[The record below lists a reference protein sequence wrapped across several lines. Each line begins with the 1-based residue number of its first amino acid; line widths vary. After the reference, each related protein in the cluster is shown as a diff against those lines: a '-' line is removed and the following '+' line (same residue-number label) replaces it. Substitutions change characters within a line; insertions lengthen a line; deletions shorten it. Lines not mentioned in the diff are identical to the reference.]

1 MSWLKLVLRNYHGSQ
16 IHYTK
21 LELESMKNK
30 LKKLEEKSGF
40 LLTSS

>member
-1 MSWLKLVLRNYHGSQ
+1 MSWMKLVLRNYHGS
-16 IHYTK
+16 HTYYTK

-30 LKKLEEKSGF
+30 LKKLKEKSGF